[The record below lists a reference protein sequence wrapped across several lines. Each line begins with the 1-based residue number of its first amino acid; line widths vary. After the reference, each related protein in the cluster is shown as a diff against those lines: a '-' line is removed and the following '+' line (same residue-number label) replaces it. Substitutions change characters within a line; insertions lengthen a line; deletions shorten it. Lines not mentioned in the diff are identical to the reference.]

1 MNQNN
6 ILNNI
11 KFYAEL
17 INNSLKDLSF
27 SKTPKSLYDPIKY
40 ILDIGGKRIRPYLV
54 LMSTSTF
61 GKDPILSLNAALS
74 VECFH
79 NFTLMHD
86 DIMDSAALRRGNET
100 VHLKWDTNQSIL
112 SGDAL
117 LIYSY
122 KLLEDYSPNIFKK
135 LNNVLNTT
143 ALQVC
148 EGQQFDMDF
157 EKDPNVTFDSYINM
171 IKLKTAVLVGASLQ
185 MGAIIAEANQNDLI
199 KIYDFGV
206 NLGIA
211 FQLQDDYLDTFGEQ
225 SLVGKSIGGD
235 IIENKKTALYHLSL
249 ANANNEQSETLKSLY
264 NDNNSIE
271 KVFKVTQIFK
281 DTKADLESLKLVE
294 HFTNLALNSL
304 NELSISNV
312 KKKELIDFSHS
323 LLNRQL

>member
-1 MNQNN
+1 MNQN
-6 ILNNI
+6 ITLNNI

-61 GKDPILSLNAALS
+61 GKDPKLSLNAALS

-157 EKDPNVTFDSYINM
+157 EKNPNVTFDSYINM

-185 MGAIIAEANQNDLI
+185 MGAIIAEANPNDLI

-249 ANANNEQSETLKSLY
+249 ANANNEQSKTLKSLY
-264 NDNNSIE
+264 NGNNSID

-281 DTKADLESLKLVE
+281 DTKADLDNLKLVE

-304 NELSISNV
+304 NELSISSV
-312 KKKELIDFSHS
+312 KKEELIDFTHS

>member
-1 MNQNN
+1 M
-6 ILNNI
+6 NNI

-61 GKDPILSLNAALS
+61 GKDPKLSLNAALS

-157 EKDPNVTFDSYINM
+157 EKNPNVTFDSYINM

-185 MGAIIAEANQNDLI
+185 MGAIIAEANPNDLI

-211 FQLQDDYLDTFGEQ
+211 FQLQDDYLDTFGEE

-249 ANANNEQSETLKSLY
+249 ANANNEQSKTLKSLY
-264 NDNNSIE
+264 NGNNSID

-281 DTKADLESLKLVE
+281 DTKADLDNLKLVE

-304 NELSISNV
+304 NELSISSV
-312 KKKELIDFSHS
+312 KKEELIDFSHS

>member
-1 MNQNN
+1 M
-6 ILNNI
+6 NNI

-61 GKDPILSLNAALS
+61 GKDPKLSLNAALS

-157 EKDPNVTFDSYINM
+157 EKNPNVTFDSYINM

-185 MGAIIAEANQNDLI
+185 MGAIIAEANPNDLI

-211 FQLQDDYLDTFGEQ
+211 FQLQDDYLDTFGDE

-249 ANANNEQSETLKSLY
+249 ANANNEQSKTLKSLY
-264 NDNNSIE
+264 NGNNSIE

-281 DTKADLESLKLVE
+281 DTKADLDNLKLVE

-304 NELSISNV
+304 NELSISSV
-312 KKKELIDFSHS
+312 KKEELIDFSHS

>member
-61 GKDPILSLNAALS
+61 GKDPKLSLNAALS

-157 EKDPNVTFDSYINM
+157 EKNPNVTFDSYINM

-185 MGAIIAEANQNDLI
+185 MGAIIAEANPNDLI

-211 FQLQDDYLDTFGEQ
+211 FQLQDDYLDIFGEQ

-249 ANANNEQSETLKSLY
+249 ANANNEQSKTLKSLY
-264 NDNNSIE
+264 NGNNSID

-281 DTKADLESLKLVE
+281 DTKADLDNLKLVE

-304 NELSISNV
+304 NELSISSV
-312 KKKELIDFSHS
+312 KKEELIDFSHS

>member
-1 MNQNN
+1 
-6 ILNNI
+6 LNNI

-61 GKDPILSLNAALS
+61 GKDPKLSLNAALS

-157 EKDPNVTFDSYINM
+157 EKNPNVTFDSYINM

-185 MGAIIAEANQNDLI
+185 MGAIIAEANPNDLI

-249 ANANNEQSETLKSLY
+249 ANANNEQSKTLKSLY
-264 NDNNSIE
+264 NGNNSIE

-281 DTKADLESLKLVE
+281 DTKADLDNLKLVE

-304 NELSISNV
+304 NELSISSV
-312 KKKELIDFSHS
+312 KKEELIDFSHS

>member
-1 MNQNN
+1 M
-6 ILNNI
+6 LLI
-11 KFYAEL
+11 KFYADL
-17 INNSLKDLSF
+17 INKRLKELSF
-27 SKTPKSLYDPIKY
+27 SKTPKSLYNPIKY

-54 LMSTSTF
+54 LMSTNTF
-61 GKDPILSLNAALS
+61 GRDPKLSLNAALS

-86 DIMDSAALRRGNET
+86 DIMDSASLRRGSET
-100 VHLKWDTNQSIL
+100 VHLKWDVNQSIL

-122 KLLEDYSPNIFKK
+122 KLLEDYNPIIFKK
-135 LNNVLNTT
+135 LNTVLNTT
-143 ALQVC
+143 ALKVC
-148 EGQQFDMDF
+148 EGQQFDIDF
-157 EKDPNVTFDSYINM
+157 EKNPNVTFDDYINM

-185 MGAIIAEANQNDLI
+185 MGAIIAEANENDLV

-235 IIENKKTALYHLSL
+235 IIENKKTALFHLCL
-249 ANANNEQSETLKSLY
+249 ANANNEQTKILKSLY
-264 NDNNSIE
+264 VAKNSND

-281 DTKADLESLKLVE
+281 DTKADIDNLKLVE
-294 HFTNLALNSL
+294 HFTSLALNSL
-304 NELSISNV
+304 DDLSISKE
-312 KKKELIDFSHS
+312 KKEELIDFSNS
-323 LLNRQL
+323 LLNRKL

>member
-1 MNQNN
+1 
-6 ILNNI
+6 
-11 KFYAEL
+11 
-17 INNSLKDLSF
+17 
-27 SKTPKSLYDPIKY
+27 
-40 ILDIGGKRIRPYLV
+40 
-54 LMSTSTF
+54 MSTSTF

-211 FQLQDDYLDTFGEQ
+211 FQLQDDYLDTFGDE

>member
-1 MNQNN
+1 
-6 ILNNI
+6 LLLI
-11 KFYAEL
+11 KFYADL
-17 INNSLKDLSF
+17 INKRLKELSF
-27 SKTPKSLYDPIKY
+27 SKTPKSLYNPIKY

-54 LMSTSTF
+54 LMSTNTF
-61 GKDPILSLNAALS
+61 GRDPKLSLNAALS

-86 DIMDSAALRRGNET
+86 DIMDSASLRRGNET
-100 VHLKWDTNQSIL
+100 VHLKWDVNQSIL

-122 KLLEDYSPNIFKK
+122 KLLEDYNPIIFKK
-135 LNNVLNTT
+135 LNTVLNTT

-148 EGQQFDMDF
+148 EGQQFDIDF
-157 EKDPNVTFDSYINM
+157 EKNPNVTFDDYINM

-185 MGAIIAEANQNDLI
+185 MGAIIAEANEKDLL

-235 IIENKKTALYHLSL
+235 IIENKKTALFHLCL
-249 ANANNEQSETLKSLY
+249 ENANNEQSNTLKSLY
-264 NDNNSIE
+264 VTKSSND
-271 KVFKVTQIFK
+271 KVLKVTQIFK
-281 DTKADLESLKLVE
+281 DTKADINNLKLVE
-294 HFTNLALNSL
+294 HFTSLALNSL
-304 NELSISNV
+304 DDLSLPKE
-312 KKKELIDFSHS
+312 KKEELIDFSNS
-323 LLNRQL
+323 LLNRKL

>member
-1 MNQNN
+1 M
-6 ILNNI
+6 NNI

-61 GKDPILSLNAALS
+61 GKDPKLSLNAALS

-86 DIMDSAALRRGNET
+86 DIMDSAALRRSNET

-157 EKDPNVTFDSYINM
+157 EKNPNVTFDSYINM

-185 MGAIIAEANQNDLI
+185 MGAIIAEANPNDLI

-249 ANANNEQSETLKSLY
+249 ANANNEQSKTLKSLY
-264 NDNNSIE
+264 NGNNSID

-281 DTKADLESLKLVE
+281 DTKADLDNLKLVE

-304 NELSISNV
+304 NELSISSV
-312 KKKELIDFSHS
+312 KKEELIDFSHS

>member
-1 MNQNN
+1 M
-6 ILNNI
+6 NNI

-61 GKDPILSLNAALS
+61 GKDPKLSLNAALS

-157 EKDPNVTFDSYINM
+157 EKNPNVTFDSYINM

-185 MGAIIAEANQNDLI
+185 MGAIIAEANPNDLI

-211 FQLQDDYLDTFGEQ
+211 FQLQDDYLDIFGEQ

-249 ANANNEQSETLKSLY
+249 ANANNEQSKTLKSLY
-264 NDNNSIE
+264 NGNNSID

-281 DTKADLESLKLVE
+281 DTKADLDNLKLVE

-304 NELSISNV
+304 NELSISSV
-312 KKKELIDFSHS
+312 KKEELIDFSHS

>member
-1 MNQNN
+1 M
-6 ILNNI
+6 NNI

-61 GKDPILSLNAALS
+61 GKDPKLSLNAALS

-135 LNNVLNTT
+135 LNNVLYTT

-157 EKDPNVTFDSYINM
+157 EKNPNVTFDSYINM

-185 MGAIIAEANQNDLI
+185 MGAIIAEANPNDLI

-249 ANANNEQSETLKSLY
+249 ANANNEQSKTLKSLY
-264 NDNNSIE
+264 NGNNSID

-281 DTKADLESLKLVE
+281 DTKADLDNLKLVE

-304 NELSISNV
+304 NELSISSV
-312 KKKELIDFSHS
+312 KKEELIDFSHS